1 MKKAATLSV
10 WLVIFTGLIL
20 LIGFIGKEHQN
31 ITCTG
36 LEVRIDYK
44 DSDPLVDEKMILK
57 SVRSSFDSIVGKK
70 ISELNLVEIE
80 KLVQQNEFLEYA
92 EVFYSLTGQLK
103 IKVIQKQPLLRVIN
117 AHNHNYYI
125 DVSGDAMPVR
135 QGFSSRVLVVS
146 GYIPYV
152 YSDTL
157 NLIKNENFPILKDL
171 YQLALHI
178 KNDPFLN
185 PLIEQIYVNQEKEF
199 ELVPKIGKHII
210 QFGDISDME
219 TKFWKLIVF
228 YQNGMGKAGWSAYN
242 TINLKFRD
250 QVVCAKK

>member
-146 GYIPYV
+146 GHIPYV